1 MKINYF
7 IIYSL
12 LGSFVSNYPG
22 KIEAEPETLSLYLNN
37 K

>member
-12 LGSFVSNYPG
+12 LGRFACNYLG
-22 KIEAEPETLSLYLNN
+22 KIEVEPETLSLYLNN